1 METVVWAHT
10 HKTSRRPPNANL
22 TPQRSPQ
29 PSHSPSFGPTPTT
42 DPRQGSPPHLV
53 LAGDSTGTHGASN
66 MHMRYCG
73 RRSRT
78 RSSSSVFATPPPGST
93 CYMRWEITGR
103 LRNLETIPL
112 LPPLLRRPPRNR
124 RGTASVVTAEAQLS
138 LQPPPT
144 LSTLVARHRR
154 AALATDEPL
163 SPPTSRSRHRR
174 AARLLQ
180 LDSVACE
187 IPLALIRPS
196 RASS

>member
-1 METVVWAHT
+1 
-10 HKTSRRPPNANL
+10 
-22 TPQRSPQ
+22 
-29 PSHSPSFGPTPTT
+29 
-42 DPRQGSPPHLV
+42 
-53 LAGDSTGTHGASN
+53 

-93 CYMRWEITGR
+93 RYMRWEITGR

-163 SPPTSRSRHRR
+163 SPPTSRSPPPIGLRRLRDSSRSHPSLARILVALRGYIVGCRSTNPHCHSAIDSACSCLYSTRCFHAAFR
-174 AARLLQ
+174 AAFGWNIGN
-180 LDSVACE
+180 SG
-187 IPLALIRPS
+187 
-196 RASS
+196 SSGGGLG